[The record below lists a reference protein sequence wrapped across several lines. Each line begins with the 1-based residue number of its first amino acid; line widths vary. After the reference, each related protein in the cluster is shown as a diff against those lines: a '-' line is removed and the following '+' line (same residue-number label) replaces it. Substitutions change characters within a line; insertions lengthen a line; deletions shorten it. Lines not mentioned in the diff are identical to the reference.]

1 MAIARPIDR
10 RLFLL
15 LEHARNQV
23 FRQANNRLQKDLG
36 VTAPQGAV
44 LFHLQRRD
52 GARMGDLAAA
62 LGLNAP
68 AVSGLID
75 RMEAQELVTRQ
86 RERRDARAAR
96 VYLTDKGRTLAA
108 QVTERLRAFNE
119 ALSKG
124 FTDEQMEAV
133 YGFLGALA
141 RRGPELWDDGPSDGS
156 DQALLA
162 TLSGPTGLPSPQSR
176 A

>member
-23 FRQANNRLQKDLG
+23 FRQANNGLQRDLG

-62 LGLNAP
+62 LGLGAP

-75 RMEAQELVTRQ
+75 RMEDSGMVTRQ
-86 RERRDARAAR
+86 KEKRDARTAR
-96 VYLTDKGRTLAA
+96 VFLTATGRDLSA

-119 ALSKG
+119 ALSDG
-124 FTDEQMEAV
+124 FTDEQMETV
-133 YGFLGALA
+133 YGFLAALA
-141 RRGPELWDDGPSDGS
+141 RRGPELWEEAP
-156 DQALLA
+156 AA
-162 TLSGPTGLPSPQSR
+162 
-176 A
+176 

>member
-1 MAIARPIDR
+1 MAIARPVDR

-23 FRQANNRLQKDLG
+23 FRQANNGLQKDLG

-62 LGLNAP
+62 LGLGAP

-75 RMEAQELVTRQ
+75 RMEDLGMVARQ
-86 RERRDARAAR
+86 KEKRDARAAR
-96 VYLTDKGRTLAA
+96 VFLTDSGRTLSA
-108 QVTERLRAFNE
+108 QVTDRLRSFNE
-119 ALSKG
+119 ALSDG
-124 FTDEQMEAV
+124 FTDEQMETV
-133 YGFLGALA
+133 YGFLAALA
-141 RRGPELWDDGPSDGS
+141 RRGPELWEEAP
-156 DQALLA
+156 AA
-162 TLSGPTGLPSPQSR
+162 
-176 A
+176 